1 MMLLNTIRALLSRRL
16 AQTVALMAL
25 IATVACLN
33 NDVTGTR
40 PLEMTLTSSSPT
52 VTAGDSIGFDFGAT
66 GTGLV
71 LFVLDYGDS
80 SADTLTFS
88 RPIAIGGLLWHT
100 YLTPGAYTAVGRA
113 TGVNGSVSDSVAVTV
128 N

>member
-1 MMLLNTIRALLSRRL
+1 MRWTTLTRPGSRRL
-16 AQTVALMAL
+16 AASAVLVALV
-25 IATVACLN
+25 ATAACLN

-52 VTAGDSIGFDFGAT
+52 VTVGDSIGFDWGAT

-88 RPIAIGGLLWHT
+88 GPIAIGGLLWHT
-100 YLTPGAYTAVGRA
+100 YVTPGAYTAVGRV